1 MIDEPVPRPDGG
13 FAARLVS
20 RAVLRSREDIRAPDL
35 PKEGVWFGED
45 PGRMDSLL
53 AKGPVLVH
61 FFDYSQLNCVRTLPY
76 IEGWFERYG
85 PLGLTVVGVQAPRF
99 PFGADPE
106 AAFRALEGLGLDYP
120 VVIDGEMKMWKDYGC
135 EGWPS
140 LFLWSRGGALKW
152 FQFGEGEYR
161 STEDAIRE
169 AVAPEE
175 RLPDRM
181 EPIRETDVEGVEV
194 IAPSS
199 ELMPGGDGPWTIS
212 GNGDSFEVEYEAGG
226 VYLTA
231 AGQGRVLVGL
241 DGEPTEQVE
250 IDGPGLYQLVP
261 EGPHAPHRLVIELE
275 GEPEIWTVAFAA
287 AIAE

>member
-1 MIDEPVPRPDGG
+1 MIDEPPPRPDGHSTP
-13 FAARLVS
+13 RLVS
-20 RAVLRSREDIRAPDL
+20 PPVLRSREDIRAPDL
-35 PKEGVWFGED
+35 PKEGIWVGDD

-76 IEGWFERYG
+76 LEGWFERYG
-85 PLGLTVVGVQAPRF
+85 PLGLTVVGVQAARF
-99 PFGADPE
+99 PFGNDPATSVPAIE
-106 AAFRALEGLGLDYP
+106 ALGLGYPILLDN
-120 VVIDGEMKMWKDYGC
+120 EMRMWKDYGC

-140 LFLWSRGGALKW
+140 LFLWGRGGALKW

-161 STEDAIRE
+161 STEDAIRA

-199 ELMPGGDGPWTIS
+199 ELMPGGDGPWTVA
-212 GNGDSFEVEYEAGG
+212 GHGDSFEVEYEAGG

-231 AGQGRVLVGL
+231 SGSGRIIVGL
-241 DGEPTEQVE
+241 DGERVGE
-250 IDGPGLYQLVP
+250 IEVDGPGLYPAVP
-261 EGPHAPHRLVIELE
+261 DGPHAGHRLVIEIE
-275 GEPEIWTVAFAA
+275 GEPEIWTVAFAP
-287 AIAE
+287 AIAN

>member
-13 FAARLVS
+13 FTAHLVS
-20 RAVLRSREDIRAPDL
+20 PPVLRSREDIRAPDL
-35 PKEGVWFGED
+35 PKEGAWVGED
-45 PGRMDSLL
+45 PGRMDTLL

-61 FFDYSQLNCVRTLPY
+61 FFDYSQLNCARTLPY
-76 IEGWFERYG
+76 LEGWNQRYR

-99 PFGADPE
+99 PFGGEIETAGPAIESLD
-106 AAFRALEGLGLDYP
+106 LGYP
-120 VVIDGEMKMWKDYGC
+120 VLVDGDMKMWKDYGC

-140 LFLWSRGGALKW
+140 LFLWGRGGSLKW

-161 STEDAIRE
+161 STEDAVRE

-181 EPIRETDVEGVEV
+181 EPVRETDVEGVEV

-199 ELMPGGDGPWTIS
+199 ELMPGGEGPWTIS
-212 GNGDSFEVEYEAGG
+212 NHGDSFEVEYEAGG

-231 AGQGRVLVGL
+231 SGTGRVGVWL
-241 DGEPTEQVE
+241 DGERLGEVSV
-250 IDGPGLYQLVP
+250 DGPGLYPLVP
-261 EGPHAPHRLVIELE
+261 EGPHASHRLLLELE
-275 GEPEIWTVAFAA
+275 GEPEIWTVAFSPAVA
-287 AIAE
+287 D